1 MDNQWSTFN
10 VTGSGVCVLNACHK
24 KPENMGSCGKGL
36 SNFILKVAMP
46 CFLTEFNPSS
56 LFNGKCILKSFFVFF
71 EKPSLHVNSNMYC
84 IQWLYHD
91 NPGG

>member
-1 MDNQWSTFN
+1 MGNQWSTFN

-24 KPENMGSCGKGL
+24 NPENMGSCGKGL
-36 SNFILKVAMP
+36 SNFILKVAML

-56 LFNGKCILKSFFVFF
+56 LFNGKCILKIFFVFF
-71 EKPSLHVNSNMYC
+71 EKSSLHVNSNVYC